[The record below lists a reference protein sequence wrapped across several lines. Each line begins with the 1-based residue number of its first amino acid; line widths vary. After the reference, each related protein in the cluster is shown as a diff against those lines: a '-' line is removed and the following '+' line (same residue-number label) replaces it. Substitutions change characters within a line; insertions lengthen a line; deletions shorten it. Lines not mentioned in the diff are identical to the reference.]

1 MSYASTKVMTMIV
14 AKPKRV
20 RETRFSDFIRNAS
33 AKQKKRVYSDVL
45 ERASERQRAV
55 MAMAKD
61 QKK

>member
-1 MSYASTKVMTMIV
+1 MTMIV

-55 MAMAKD
+55 MAMAKE

>member
-1 MSYASTKVMTMIV
+1 MIV